1 MATRFIP
8 DFVPPAPAVE
18 QPHRGSVSFEIPGP
32 PQGKARPRVVRA
44 KNGMSMT
51 YTPDKTVAYEEL
63 VRLRFKAAA
72 QGFRF
77 ADDAQLAI
85 QITAYY
91 PVPKS
96 KSKRIRADMIAGAI
110 RPTKKPD
117 CDNVIK
123 IICDALNELAYKDDS
138 QIVTT
143 QMAKYY
149 AEVPRTVVKIME
161 VHS

>member
-1 MATRFIP
+1 MASRFIS
-8 DFVPPAPAVE
+8 DFMPPVAAIL
-18 QPHRGSVSFEIPGP
+18 QGSQRIQFVVPGP

-63 VRLRFKAAA
+63 VRLRFKAAT

-77 ADDAQLAI
+77 ADDAQLAM
-85 QITAYY
+85 QITAFY
-91 PVPKS
+91 PIPKS
-96 KSKRIRADMIAGAI
+96 KSKRIQADMLAGML

-123 IICDALNELAYKDDS
+123 IICDALNELAYKDDA
-138 QIVTT
+138 QIVVT

-161 VHS
+161 LRS